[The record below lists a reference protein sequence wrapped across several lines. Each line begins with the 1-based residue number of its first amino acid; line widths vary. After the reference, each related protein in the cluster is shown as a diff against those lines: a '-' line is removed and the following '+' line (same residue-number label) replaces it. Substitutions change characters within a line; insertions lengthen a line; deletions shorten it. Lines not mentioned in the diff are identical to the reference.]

1 MASKVEYVK
10 QILHNERTNM
20 SNITYGTQKTGVTR
34 DYSIFKYFDRNRIVS
49 KTNVEKLRQDMLIHG
64 QKDEV
69 IVNERWQVID
79 GQHRIAALEKD
90 KKVVNFRVKP
100 GANMQDVIAANNT
113 GTKWNIPAWIR
124 NFSHPEHK
132 NHRVYVIYS
141 EFKNKHKLCDGVC
154 QLLLSEDFHDYGRK
168 AFKDGTFKVKN
179 LGRAEENAQA
189 LAELVAVDKMFNS
202 VRCALG
208 VLKIHKLPHFKLSI
222 LKTQVE
228 KYSNKITHRVTHNDW
243 VDGLIKVYNFN
254 LKAPAKRIKNSII

>member
-1 MASKVEYVK
+1 MTFNVEYVK
-10 QILHNERTNM
+10 KILRNERTNM

-34 DYSIFKYFDRNRIVS
+34 DYSVFKYFDRNRIVS

-69 IVNERWQVID
+69 IVNERFMVID

-90 KKVVNFRVKP
+90 LKVVKFRVKP

-113 GTKWNIPAWIR
+113 GIKWNIPAWIR

-132 NHRVYVIYS
+132 NNRVYITYS
-141 EFKNKHKLCDGVC
+141 EFKDKHKLCDGVC

-168 AFKDGTFKVKN
+168 SFKDGTFKIKN
-179 LGRAEENAQA
+179 AGRAEENAQA

-202 VRCALG
+202 VRCAVG
-208 VLKIHKLPHFKLSI
+208 FLKIQTLPYFKLPI
-222 LKTQVE
+222 LKAQIE
-228 KYSNKITHRVTHNDW
+228 KYSSKITHRVTHSDW

>member
-34 DYSIFKYFDRNRIVS
+34 DYSVFKYFDRNRIVS
-49 KTNVEKLRQDMLIHG
+49 KTNVEKLRQDMALNT

-69 IVNERWQVID
+69 VVNEKWQVID

-90 KKVVNFRVKP
+90 KKPVKFRVKP

-113 GTKWNIPAWIR
+113 GTKWNTPAWVR
-124 NFSHPEHK
+124 NFSHPDHVNNK
-132 NHRVYVIYS
+132 PYVMYI
-141 EFKNKHKLCDGVC
+141 EFKEKHKLCDGVC

-168 AFKDGTFKVKN
+168 SFKNGTFKVKN
-179 LGRAEENAQA
+179 LGRAEENAAA

-202 VRCALG
+202 MRCAVG
-208 VLKIHKLPHFKLSI
+208 FLKIQKLPHFKLTI

-228 KYSNKITHRVTHNDW
+228 KHCNKITHRVTHSDW
-243 VDGLIKVYNFN
+243 VDGLIRVYNFN
-254 LKAPAKRIKNSII
+254 LKAPAKRIRNSII